1 MKTVRN
7 LLFGTALLLAAG
19 AAAQNPASYFM
30 EGSILRSQLNPAF
43 APKRGYVNIPGL
55 GGVDVNVSGNL
66 SVDRILFPR
75 DGRLVT
81 LLDQSVSASDALS
94 GLEAVNTA
102 GSDVRVNLIGFGA
115 YTRNG
120 KHFWAFDL
128 TARANVDGTAPYELF
143 DFLKRGT
150 STAIRDIG
158 ATADSYIEAGLSY
171 SFPLLN
177 DRLYIGVR
185 GKFLL
190 GMARGR
196 LHYDRFDATMDEDRW
211 KIDALGSFDITSA
224 RLDINTKIDGKGEA
238 YYKPEDI
245 TLRPTQPVGYGFA
258 VDLGAA
264 YDILPDLQA
273 SLAVNDLGF
282 IAWGKGH
289 NRTAVSAKELEFT
302 GMEVDANGT
311 KAQPR
316 FDLDVLK
323 FQPADSRSV
332 TRMLRASVNA
342 GIEYKL
348 WRRKI
353 GLGLLYTARIWE
365 YDTLH
370 DLTASVNFQPIGWFT
385 LTGSYSMIDNRGHAV
400 GLALNLCP
408 GWINFFIASDVILAK
423 HTKQFVP
430 VKQNR
435 MNLTLGLGVPI
446 GPRSRRC
453 ERAWTA
459 AE

>member
-1 MKTVRN
+1 MKTARN
-7 LLFGTALLLAAG
+7 FFLGTALLLAA
-19 AAAQNPASYFM
+19 AAAGQNPTSYFM

-43 APKRGYVNIPGL
+43 APKRGYVNVPGL

-66 SVDRILFPR
+66 SLDRILFPR

-81 LLDQSVSASDALS
+81 LLDESVTASEALS
-94 GLEAVNTA
+94 GLESMNHI

-115 YTRNG
+115 YTRDG
-120 KHFWAFDL
+120 KRFWAFDL
-128 TARANVDGTAPYELF
+128 TARAIADGAAPYELF

-150 STAIRDIG
+150 STSIRDIG
-158 ATADSYIEAGLSY
+158 VTADSYVEAGLSY
-171 SFPLLN
+171 SFPLLR

-196 LHYDRFDATMDEDRW
+196 LHYDRFDATLDEDRW
-211 KIDALGSFDITSA
+211 KVDAEGTFDITSA
-224 RLDINTKIDGKGEA
+224 RLDINTQVDSRGDA
-238 YYKPEDI
+238 YFRPDDI
-245 TLRPTQPVGYGFA
+245 TLRPTQPTGYGLA
-258 VDLGAA
+258 VDVGAT

-289 NRTAVSAKELEFT
+289 NRTGVSSKELVFT
-302 GMEVDANGT
+302 GMEVDASGT
-311 KAQPR
+311 KSQPR
-316 FDLDVLK
+316 FDLDVLE
-323 FQPADSRSV
+323 FREVDPQSV
-332 TRMLRASVNA
+332 TRMLHASINA

-365 YDTLH
+365 YRTLH
-370 DLTASVNFQPIGWFT
+370 NLTGSVNFQPIGWFT
-385 LTGSYSMIDNRGHAV
+385 LTGSYSVIDNRGHAV

-408 GWINFFIASDVILAK
+408 SWINFFVATDLLLAR
-423 HTKQFVP
+423 HTTQFVP
-430 VKQNR
+430 IKQNV
-435 MNLTLGLGVPI
+435 MNVTLGLGVPL
-446 GPRSRRC
+446 GPRSRRGD
-453 ERAWTA
+453 RAWA
-459 AE
+459 ATR